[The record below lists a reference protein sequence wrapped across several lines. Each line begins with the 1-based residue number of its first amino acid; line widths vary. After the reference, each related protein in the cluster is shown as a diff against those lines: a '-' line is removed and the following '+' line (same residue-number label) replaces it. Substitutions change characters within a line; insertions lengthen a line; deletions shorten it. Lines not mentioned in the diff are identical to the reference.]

1 MDDQNSDNFISPK
14 GKVSDFKNYAVEVA
28 RENYGDSVTLS

>member
-1 MDDQNSDNFISPK
+1 MDDQKPDNFISPK

-28 RENYGDSVTLS
+28 REKKEDSVTLS